1 VKPRLASTSDQSE
14 IVLGVPE
21 TTGTVA
27 VGVLPTVVVAVVP
40 GVAVAAVAVTPG
52 VELAVAVGFTAA
64 PSSRKSMD
72 GFPHQ
77 CSCTIA
83 NADGV
88 GVAVGSGLPPNELVH
103 EARNTFDKNRIVA
116 SNNQINLFGE
126 CFKLDV
132 IRDTIIKSPVF
143 QALSLEGC
151 EYFDQIE
158 TP

>member
-1 VKPRLASTSDQSE
+1 VKPRLASTSDQSD

-27 VGVLPTVVVAVVP
+27 VGVLPTEVVAVV
-40 GVAVAAVAVTPG
+40 PG

-77 CSCTIA
+77 CSCAIA

-103 EARNTFDKNRIVA
+103 EARNTFDRNRIIA
-116 SNNQINLFGE
+116 SNNQINLFSE

-143 QALSLEGC
+143 QTLSLEGC